1 MGFGCPSTCHS
12 SGKSAILKDV
22 NTRQAK
28 LLSAI
33 IDQFIQTAEP
43 VGSLNL
49 IAGSSFQVSGATL
62 RNEMRLLCQEGYL
75 EQPHVSAGRIPT
87 AKGYQIYVREY
98 IEPSK
103 EVQAVRKNFDRLKDA
118 YVRRKDQEKVYE
130 AVTLLSH
137 MIPNVAFATVPHKD
151 MVYYVGLAN
160 TLRQPE
166 FVQSPELATGVVEVL
181 ESGLGKILDG
191 AELDDNVR
199 AYIGEE
205 NLVPQI
211 QSCSMLVTRYDL
223 RGSHGA
229 IGILGPMRMDYAYN
243 TAALD
248 LIRDFL
254 KTT

>member
-1 MGFGCPSTCHS
+1 M
-12 SGKSAILKDV
+12 

-49 IAGSSFQVSGATL
+49 LAGREFQVSGATL
-62 RNEMRLLCQEGYL
+62 RNEMRLLCQEGFL

-87 AKGYQIYVREY
+87 AKGYQLYVREY
-98 IEPSK
+98 IQPSK
-103 EVQAVRKNFDRLKDA
+103 EMQKVQKSFDRLKQT
-118 YVRRKDQEKVYE
+118 YTRRKEQEKVYE

-137 MIPNVAFATVPHKD
+137 MIPQVAFATVPHKD
-151 MVYYVGLAN
+151 MVYYLGLAN

-166 FVQSPELATGVVEVL
+166 FVQSPMLATGVIEVL
-181 ESGLGKILDG
+181 ESGLSKILEN
-191 AELDDNVR
+191 AELDDTVQ
-199 AYIGEE
+199 AYIGDEH
-205 NLVPQI
+205 LLPQI

-223 RGSHGA
+223 RGTHGA

>member
-1 MGFGCPSTCHS
+1 M
-12 SGKSAILKDV
+12 

-33 IDQFIQTAEP
+33 IDQFIRTAEP

-49 IAGSSFQVSGATL
+49 LSGPTFQVSGATL
-62 RNEMRLLCQEGYL
+62 RNEMRLLCQEGFL

-87 AKGYQIYVREY
+87 AKGYRIYVQEF
-98 IEPSK
+98 IQPTK
-103 EVQAVRKNFDRLKDA
+103 EVQRVHKNFERLKQA
-118 YVRRKDQEKVYE
+118 YVRRKDQERVYE

-137 MIPNVAFATVPHKD
+137 MIPNVAFATVPHKN

-166 FVQSPELATGVVEVL
+166 FVQSPSLATGVVETL
-181 ESGLGKILDG
+181 ESGLSQLLDDV
-191 AELDDNVR
+191 ELDDTVR
-199 AYIGEE
+199 AYIGDE
-205 NLVPQI
+205 NLLPQI
-211 QSCSMLVTRYDL
+211 QSCSMLTTRYDL
-223 RGSHGA
+223 KGAHGA

>member
-1 MGFGCPSTCHS
+1 M
-12 SGKSAILKDV
+12 

-49 IAGSSFQVSGATL
+49 LAGSTFQVSGATL

-87 AKGYQIYVREY
+87 AKGYQLYVREY

-103 EVQAVRKNFDRLKDA
+103 ELQKVRKDFNRLKEA
-118 YVRRKDQEKVYE
+118 YVRRKDQERVYE

-166 FVQSPELATGVVEVL
+166 FQQSPDLASDVVEVL
-181 ESGLGKILDG
+181 ESGLASLLEG
-191 AELDDNVR
+191 AELDDRVHT
-199 AYIGEE
+199 YIGEG
-205 NLVPQI
+205 NLLPQI

-223 RGSHGA
+223 RGAHGA

>member
-1 MGFGCPSTCHS
+1 M
-12 SGKSAILKDV
+12 

-49 IAGSSFQVSGATL
+49 VAGASFQVSGATL

-87 AKGYQIYVREY
+87 AKGYQLYVREY

-103 EVQAVRKNFDRLKDA
+103 ELKTVRKDFDRLKQA

-166 FVQSPELATGVVEVL
+166 FLHSPELATNVVEVL

-191 AELDDNVR
+191 VELDDEVH

-211 QSCSMLVTRYDL
+211 QSCSMLVTRYDV
-223 RGSHGA
+223 RGTHGA

-254 KTT
+254 ATT

>member
-1 MGFGCPSTCHS
+1 MRM
-12 SGKSAILKDV
+12 

-49 IAGSSFQVSGATL
+49 LSSPDFQVSGATL
-62 RNEMRLLCQEGYL
+62 RNEMRLLCQEGFL

-87 AKGYQIYVREY
+87 AKGYQIYVQRF
-98 IEPSK
+98 IEPTK
-103 EVQAVRKNFDRLKDA
+103 ETQKVRKNFDRLKQA

-137 MIPNVAFATVPHKD
+137 MVPNVAFATVPHKD
-151 MVYYVGLAN
+151 MVYYLGLAN

-166 FVQSPELATGVVEVL
+166 FVQSPELASGVIEVL
-181 ESGLGKILDG
+181 ESGLSSVLEN
-191 AELDDNVR
+191 AELDDRVHT
-199 AYIGEE
+199 YIGDEH
-205 NLVPQI
+205 LVPQI
-211 QSCSMLVTRYDL
+211 QSCSMLVTRYEV

-229 IGILGPMRMDYAYN
+229 LGILGPMRMDYAYN

-248 LIRDFL
+248 LMRDFL

>member
-1 MGFGCPSTCHS
+1 M
-12 SGKSAILKDV
+12 

-49 IAGSSFQVSGATL
+49 IAGSTFQVSGATL
-62 RNEMRLLCQEGYL
+62 RNEMRLLCQEGFL

-87 AKGYQIYVREY
+87 AKGYQVYVREH

-103 EVQAVRKNFDRLKDA
+103 EMQKVRKNFDRLKQA

-151 MVYYVGLAN
+151 MVYYMGLAN

-166 FVQSPELATGVVEVL
+166 FAQSPTLATNVVEVL
-181 ESGLGKILDG
+181 ESGLSAVLAE
-191 AELDDNVR
+191 AELDDSVR
-199 AYIGEE
+199 TYIGDAH
-205 NLVPQI
+205 LLPQI

-223 RGSHGA
+223 RGAHGA

>member
-1 MGFGCPSTCHS
+1 M
-12 SGKSAILKDV
+12 

-49 IAGSSFQVSGATL
+49 VAGREFQVSGATL
-62 RNEMRLLCQEGYL
+62 RNEMRLLCQEGFL

-103 EVQAVRKNFDRLKDA
+103 EMQKVQKNFDRLKQA

-151 MVYYVGLAN
+151 MVYYLGLAN

-166 FVQSPELATGVVEVL
+166 FQQSPELASGVVEAL
-181 ESGLGKILDG
+181 ESANLTAILEE
-191 AELDDNVR
+191 AELDDSVQT
-199 AYIGEE
+199 YIGDAHI
-205 NLVPQI
+205 VPQI
-211 QSCSMLVTRYDL
+211 QSCSMLVTRYDV
-223 RGSHGA
+223 RGTHGA

>member
-1 MGFGCPSTCHS
+1 M
-12 SGKSAILKDV
+12 

-49 IAGSSFQVSGATL
+49 VVGSSFQVSGATL
-62 RNEMRLLCQEGYL
+62 RNEMRLLCQEGFL

-87 AKGYQIYVREY
+87 AKGYQVYVREY
-98 IEPSK
+98 IEPSR
-103 EVQAVRKNFDRLKDA
+103 EVQAVRKDFERLKQA

-166 FVQSPELATGVVEVL
+166 FVHSPTLATDVVEVL
-181 ESGLGKILDG
+181 ESGLAKILDG
-191 AELDDNVR
+191 VELDDDVR

>member
-1 MGFGCPSTCHS
+1 M
-12 SGKSAILKDV
+12 

-33 IDQFIQTAEP
+33 IDQFIRTAEP

-49 IAGSSFQVSGATL
+49 LSSREFQVSGATL

-87 AKGYQIYVREY
+87 AKGYQLYVQEF
-98 IEPSK
+98 IEPTK
-103 EVQAVRKNFDRLKDA
+103 EMQKVRKNFDRLKQA
-118 YVRRKDQEKVYE
+118 YIRRKDQEKVYE
-130 AVTLLSH
+130 GVTLLSH

-151 MVYYVGLAN
+151 MVYYLGLAN

-166 FVQSPELATGVVEVL
+166 FVQSPALATGVVEVL
-181 ESGLGKILDG
+181 ESGLSKILEAVD
-191 AELDDNVR
+191 LDDRVHT
-199 AYIGEE
+199 YIGDAH
-205 NLVPQI
+205 LLPQI

-223 RGSHGA
+223 RGTHGA

>member
-1 MGFGCPSTCHS
+1 M
-12 SGKSAILKDV
+12 

-49 IAGSSFQVSGATL
+49 IAGSTFQVSGATL
-62 RNEMRLLCQEGYL
+62 RNEMRLLCQEGFL

-87 AKGYQIYVREY
+87 AKGYQVYVREH

-103 EVQAVRKNFDRLKDA
+103 EMQKVRKNFDRLKQA

-151 MVYYVGLAN
+151 MVYYMGLAN

-166 FVQSPELATGVVEVL
+166 FAQSPTLATNVVEVL
-181 ESGLGKILDG
+181 ESGLSAVLAE
-191 AELDDNVR
+191 AELDDSVR
-199 AYIGEE
+199 TYIGDAH
-205 NLVPQI
+205 LLPQI

-223 RGSHGA
+223 RGAHGA
-229 IGILGPMRMDYAYN
+229 IGMLGPMRMDYAYN

>member
-1 MGFGCPSTCHS
+1 M
-12 SGKSAILKDV
+12 

-49 IAGSSFQVSGATL
+49 VAGSSFQVSGATL
-62 RNEMRLLCQEGYL
+62 RNEMRLLCQEGFL

-87 AKGYQIYVREY
+87 AKGYQLYVREY
-98 IEPSK
+98 IEPTK
-103 EVQAVRKNFDRLKDA
+103 ELQKVKKNFDRLKEA
-118 YVRRKDQEKVYE
+118 YVRRKDQERVYE

-166 FVQSPELATGVVEVL
+166 FVSSPEMATGVVEVL
-181 ESGLGKILDG
+181 ESGLSKILDG
-191 AELDDNVR
+191 VELVR

-211 QSCSMLVTRYDL
+211 QSCSMLVTRYDM
-223 RGSHGA
+223 RGTHGA
-229 IGILGPMRMDYAYN
+229 LGILGPMRMDYAYN

-248 LIRDFL
+248 LLRDFL